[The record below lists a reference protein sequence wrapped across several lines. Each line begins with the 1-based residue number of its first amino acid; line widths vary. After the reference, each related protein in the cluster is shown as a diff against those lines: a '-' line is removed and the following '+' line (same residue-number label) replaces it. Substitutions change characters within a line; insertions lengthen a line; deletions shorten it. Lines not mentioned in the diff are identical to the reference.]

1 MSLLSL
7 KPEPVVGIDIS
18 STAIKLVELTRA
30 GKDSYQVE
38 NYAIEPL
45 ADKIIE
51 DKAINAAKEDAAD
64 IVGQAVARVVG
75 RTKPKTQ
82 QAAVAVSG
90 PGVITKII
98 TMDMGMSER
107 DILEALQTDTGYLQL
122 PEEEDF
128 KIDFEVLGPNE
139 KESETRIDVLVA
151 AARANTVDTLV
162 SAMEL
167 GGLKTKVVDIE
178 KYALENAFLLIA
190 ENDPDINAQDETIAL
205 VEVGATTTTMNILG
219 NLQIIFTR
227 EELFGGR
234 SLTEEIQHRYGLSY
248 EEANVAKRE
257 STLPEDYESDVLD
270 PFRVEMAQQISRMVQ
285 YYYSMEVSSKYGNLS
300 HVLIAGGCAS
310 IPGIVEQVS
319 NKVGGHVSIANPFSL
334 LNMSISSKVNKD
346 ALMIDAPALMTAFGL
361 ALRTFD
367 THY

>member
-45 ADKIIE
+45 PDKIIE
-51 DKAINAAKEDAAD
+51 DKTINAAKEDATE
-64 IVGQAVARVVG
+64 IVGQAIARVIA
-75 RTKPKTQ
+75 RTKPKAQ

-90 PGVITKII
+90 PGVITKTI
-98 TMDMGMSER
+98 TMEEMSER
-107 DILEALQTDTGYLQL
+107 DILEALQTDSGYLQL
-122 PEEEDF
+122 PEEEEF

-139 KESETRIDVLVA
+139 KEPARIDVLVA
-151 AARANTVDTLV
+151 AARANTVDTLI
-162 SAMEL
+162 AAIEM

-178 KYALENAFLLIA
+178 KYALENAFILIA
-190 ENDPDINAQDETIAL
+190 ENDPAINAQDETIAL

-248 EEANVAKRE
+248 EEANIAKRE
-257 STLPEDYESDVLD
+257 NTLPEDYESEILE
-270 PFRVEMAQQISRMVQ
+270 PFKVEMAQQISRMVQ

-310 IPGIVEQVS
+310 IPGIEEHVR
-319 NKVGGHVSIANPFSL
+319 NKVGGHVSIANPFTL
-334 LNMSISSKVNKD
+334 PNMSISSKVNRD
-346 ALMIDAPALMTAFGL
+346 ALIIDAPALVTAFGL